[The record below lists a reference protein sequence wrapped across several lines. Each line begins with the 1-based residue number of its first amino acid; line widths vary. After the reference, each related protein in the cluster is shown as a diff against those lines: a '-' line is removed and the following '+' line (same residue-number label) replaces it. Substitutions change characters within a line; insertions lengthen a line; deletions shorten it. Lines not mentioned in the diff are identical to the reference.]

1 MGHINNTVVLLFG
14 YFQYLHLMYSELVWV
29 IVSLGTQFQ
38 SQIILEPD
46 YLPDYLPF
54 LMIMIAHILESSNN
68 FDRSKISYYV
78 RNNFFVEKNELTLIK
93 GFIELVFVIE
103 TFFIFSEP

>member
-1 MGHINNTVVLLFG
+1 
-14 YFQYLHLMYSELVWV
+14 MYSELARVL
-29 IVSLGTQFQ
+29 VSLGTQVQ
-38 SQIILEPD
+38 SQIIFEPD

-54 LMIMIAHILESSNN
+54 LMVMIAHIVESSNN

>member
-14 YFQYLHLMYSELVWV
+14 YFQYLHLMYSELARVL
-29 IVSLGTQFQ
+29 VSLRTQVQ

-54 LMIMIAHILESSNN
+54 LMVMIAHIVERSNN

-78 RNNFFVEKNELTLIK
+78 RNKFFEEKNE
-93 GFIELVFVIE
+93 
-103 TFFIFSEP
+103 